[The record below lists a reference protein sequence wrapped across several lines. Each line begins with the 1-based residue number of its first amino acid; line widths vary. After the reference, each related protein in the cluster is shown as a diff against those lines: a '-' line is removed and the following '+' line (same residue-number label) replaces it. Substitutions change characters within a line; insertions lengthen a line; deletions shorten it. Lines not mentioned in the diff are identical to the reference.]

1 MEDLQLSLLQ
11 DVLGDDR
18 ADTGQQ
24 AYGAIASMFSE
35 MPAERVA
42 PLMALLEQQL
52 PEAAAVVNKV
62 MFRFEDIITKV
73 TPQALQLVIRNCE
86 KDTLVL
92 ALRLA
97 GQSNPKVVEYFMENM
112 SKRAAEQLQEDMTG
126 LGAVR
131 VKEAQQAQG
140 EIVRLI
146 QELARSGEISLSA
159 QGEDD
164 PLLE

>member
-1 MEDLQLSLLQ
+1 
-11 DVLGDDR
+11 
-18 ADTGQQ
+18 
-24 AYGAIASMFSE
+24 
-35 MPAERVA
+35 
-42 PLMALLEQQL
+42 
-52 PEAAAVVNKV
+52 
-62 MFRFEDIITKV
+62 
-73 TPQALQLVIRNCE
+73 
-86 KDTLVL
+86 
-92 ALRLA
+92 
-97 GQSNPKVVEYFMENM
+97 MENM